1 MRWVK
6 QPEIYEAGPV
16 GGDYQVSDGWN
27 VRYTLQDG
35 PDDGL
40 HAIIDENFYV
50 ESGPDGASPYV
61 VTTQTMYQVCT
72 DPEDPGGTE
81 VYADYEYDEDDDI
94 TLYFDSD
101 GLARAI
107 ASTRRLAELDRSD
120 MFLWDG
126 RTNIRHGRMAPRE
139 VET

>member
-1 MRWVK
+1 MLWIK
-6 QPEIYEAGPV
+6 QPDIYEAGSV

-50 ESGPDGASPYV
+50 ESQNRDGAGPFY

-81 VYADYEYDEDDDI
+81 VYADYEYDGDDDVL
-94 TLYFDSD
+94 LYYDGD
-101 GLARAI
+101 GLERAI

-126 RTNIRHGRMAPRE
+126 RTDIRHGHSLVRN
-139 VET
+139 